1 MIVYDGNLH
10 VHYRQFYIL
19 SSEDGDYSQDS
30 TAGQRNGLCGAKTAG
45 VLLLTT
51 VTHTGVVGLTVELL
65 DTAPEPDENA
75 DDIVEVSFL
84 PETEEIAVLPWG
96 EAPLAQFQL
105 PAGWHRVRYS
115 MFDVQ
120 AAIAADDDVDRDYDV
135 VTDRYRLQFWPDA
148 SPREDEV
155 VGASGPW
162 TQYWHDHA
170 QGITRDAATPP
181 SPSAEQLWADLFVSA
196 APAARDRVPRWVTDD
211 VAHRLRHTDPQSAA
225 VLLASLPPDSTSL
238 ARLMAARDR
247 RAADAAKEGKEPGS
261 TAWREHALL
270 ELVFVIHWLTA
281 EVDETTLR
289 GSAELLSSMLDPVS
303 HGFADDWSLV
313 LDRMTTL
320 THGDG

>member
-1 MIVYDGNLH
+1 MIVHEGKLH
-10 VHYRQFYIL
+10 VHYRQFYVL

-51 VTHTGVVGLTVELL
+51 VTHTGVVGLSVELIDAAPKL
-65 DTAPEPDENA
+65 DEDA
-75 DDIVEVSFL
+75 DDIVEVSFR

-96 EAPLAQFQL
+96 EGPLAQFQL
-105 PAGWHRVRYS
+105 PVRWYRVRYS
-115 MFDVQ
+115 LFNVQ

-135 VTDRYRLQFWPDA
+135 VTDRYRLQFWPEA

-155 VGASGPW
+155 IRASGPW

-170 QGITRDAATPP
+170 QGITRDAKTPP

-196 APAARDRVPRWVTDD
+196 SPAARDRVLRWVTDD

-247 RAADAAKEGKEPGS
+247 RAADAAKEERGPGS
-261 TAWREHALL
+261 MAWREHALL
-270 ELVFVIHWLTA
+270 ELVVVIHWLTA
-281 EVDETTLR
+281 EVDEATLR
-289 GSAELLSSMLDPVS
+289 GAAELLSSMLGTVS
-303 HGFADDWSLV
+303 YGFADDWTLV
-313 LDRMTTL
+313 LDRLTTL
-320 THGDG
+320 TQGDG